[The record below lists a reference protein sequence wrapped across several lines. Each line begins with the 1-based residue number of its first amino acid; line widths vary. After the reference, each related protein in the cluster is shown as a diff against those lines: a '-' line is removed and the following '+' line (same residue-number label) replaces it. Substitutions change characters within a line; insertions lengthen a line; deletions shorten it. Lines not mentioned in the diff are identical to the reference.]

1 MVRRFAFVAS
11 LPLLLVAGTAQAR
24 DLGRDARL
32 RACGDDTCVVL
43 TGERA
48 DADDA
53 VTVAGHPVAVE
64 GGRRFAV
71 AVPVDQVR
79 AWSAPYARTIAV
91 TTTDRSG
98 TVTTRD
104 VRLPIGLLGH
114 VTELAALEVRSR

>member
-1 MVRRFAFVAS
+1 MLRRLATVATC
-11 LPLLLVAGTAQAR
+11 PLLLVAGVAGAR

-32 RACGDDTCVVL
+32 RLCGDETCVVL

-48 DADDA
+48 DASDA

-64 GGRRFAV
+64 GGRRFSV
-71 AVPVDQVR
+71 AVPLDRVR

-91 TTTDRSG
+91 TTLDRSG
-98 TVTTRD
+98 EATTRD

-114 VTELAALEVRSR
+114 VTELASLEVRSR